1 MTQYFVKGLMFNFNP
16 VCCSYVV
23 LNEEGFLFNREHGMP
38 DDITTHGVLSGI
50 FNATASIG

>member
-1 MTQYFVKGLMFNFNP
+1 MEGEVGRVSLWPKI
-16 VCCSYVV
+16 V
-23 LNEEGFLFNREHGMP
+23 LVPMYLFREHGMP